1 MKYSEVIQDTF
12 NESASAKKKTAEK
25 CSADIEK
32 AGIKCADVL
41 RSGGK
46 LMFCGNGGSASD
58 AQHIVAELVIRLS
71 SRLDRRPLAALA
83 LTGNSSVLTAGGNDY
98 GYDTIFSRQVEALGR
113 TGDLLVC
120 ISTSGNSG
128 NVIKALDTAKSL
140 DIHTVAFLGDPGG
153 KMKGNADIN
162 IIVPNTDT
170 ARIQECHITIG
181 HIICDIIERELFSS
195 D

>member
-12 NESASAKKKTAEK
+12 NESALAKKDTAKK
-25 CSADIEK
+25 CAIDIEK
-32 AGIKCADVL
+32 AGILCADVL

-46 LMFCGNGGSASD
+46 LMLCGNGGSASD

-83 LTGNSSVLTAGGNDY
+83 LTANSSVLTAGGNDY
-98 GYDTIFSRQVEALGR
+98 GYDTIFSRQVEALGKS
-113 TGDLLVC
+113 GDLLVC

-128 NVIKALDTAKSL
+128 NVIAAIESAKSL
-140 DIHTVAFLGDPGG
+140 NIHTVAFLGHPGG
-153 KMKGNADIN
+153 KMNGKAEIS
-162 IIVPNTDT
+162 IIVPHNNT

-181 HIICDIIERELFSS
+181 HIICDIIERELFPL